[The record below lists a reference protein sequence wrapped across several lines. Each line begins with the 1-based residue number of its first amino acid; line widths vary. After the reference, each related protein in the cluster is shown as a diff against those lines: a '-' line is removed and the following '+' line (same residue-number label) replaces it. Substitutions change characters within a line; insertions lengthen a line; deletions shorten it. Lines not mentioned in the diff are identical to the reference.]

1 MKWIDYANHMEQYV
15 IKKDSTAVDIEY
27 FMATH
32 VPFKELEV
40 IEMGNTQGLPIGYSE
55 EEIYNKFVV
64 NTAKKHQMIIVRGS
78 NGTGKSHLICW
89 LHNRYK
95 KDIRNYNPEKEKI
108 IFLRRLDNTIHG
120 AIKQLLDENIIYDE
134 ELRKK
139 FSSFVS
145 SESSQSEAELRETI
159 YTEYIKKVR
168 TDISDKYYR
177 TIICQNIADL
187 LSDSRVRDLIM
198 KDGGPVDRCYQM
210 ITSGAKTTVTDQ
222 TELIFT
228 KQDFKFDRQ
237 SVKKIKEEAAIEVS
251 NYYINDLRKYDDEIQ
266 KLADYLNHFTSNV
279 VQSCANITSENAR
292 DLFVDL
298 RKHLYK
304 EGKSLIIFIEDFTSF
319 SLVQSELITALA
331 VENGGNY
338 SDLCM
343 VTSIIGI
350 TDGYYN
356 SFRDNFKDRVTA
368 QINVTENAFSGED
381 FILEMAARY
390 LNVAYCSRSEVLQWY
405 RNNVANSVVVSD
417 FKPKLQWDCVTI
429 NNNQFTIYPFNKKSL
444 LEYYSGLEIKTPRY
458 FLTEVI
464 KRNFLSFAE
473 SMEYNDN
480 WRFPELSSFVRK
492 DPLQPPYADT
502 IDNSSLSVIDKKRL
516 KVLLNTWGDGTTNI
530 VGNSIGGIDKEFL
543 DTIGLGSFSGTQT
556 NNNTNGSPIKQVG
569 NGNTYEHG
577 SDTSPISKQEKEFK
591 DRLKDID
598 YWKDDNKTLGY
609 VADYNLWL
617 KDFIVQAIPW
627 QDEGYPAYFVQ
638 KRLLGRKSG
647 LVYIEGASIE
657 EKEKKEEKKAKA
669 IIVLRREPEARTVL
683 KALVFFNFYKN
694 WSFENAAYYQLTLVS
709 WLEKNKHN
717 IKDKVFAQVPERDTD
732 KIIKWCM
739 AFEFVRRVLLRHK
752 SCRYTDI
759 ELIKY
764 LLKTVDV
771 EDKGTQLNEVWS
783 DVQIFLKN
791 NKAANND
798 LHEYLVQGANT
809 TMAVVGERNSS
820 QSNVKV
826 YRTSELQSFLNY
838 LISKNWDLKDEL
850 KNYSCGL
857 LEDIGGALSVL
868 YSKANAVLKKEI
880 DLAKSIL
887 NRFDRI
893 IGLNLNNESIID
905 LFKEINVFYSNCDKA
920 HEVYDENVKEGLDA
934 IKKSAVFPE
943 NIVSAYNEVKEA
955 LTNKS
960 GISLLIFFT
969 KGQLEFLDS
978 LLQYLEK
985 VEITAQN
992 IHNRHLKTINNSTQ
1006 IDQMLLDKTL
1016 DEIEGINKRLKSGV
1030 EHAYSIVAT
1039 NK

>member
-40 IEMGNTQGLPIGYSE
+40 IEMGSTSGLPTGYSE
-55 EEIYNKFVV
+55 EAIYNKFIV
-64 NTAKKHQMIIVRGS
+64 NSAKKHQMIIVRGS

-95 KDIRNYNPEKEKI
+95 SDVTNYNPDKEKI
-108 IFLRRLDNTIHG
+108 IFLRRLENTIHG
-120 AIKQLLDENIIYDE
+120 AIKQLLDEDIIYDE

-139 FSSFVS
+139 FSRFVS
-145 SESSQSEAELRETI
+145 SESSQSEAELKETI

-177 TIICQNIADL
+177 AIRCQNIADL
-187 LSDSRVRDLIM
+187 LSDSRVRELMM

-390 LNVAYCSRSEVLQWY
+390 LNVAYCTRSEVLQWY
-405 RNNVANSVVVSD
+405 RNNEPNRLVVSA

-429 NNNQFTIYPFNKKSL
+429 NNKQFTIYPFNKKSL

-473 SMEYNDN
+473 SMEYNDD

-502 IDNSSLSVIDKKRL
+502 IDNSSLTVIDKKRL
-516 KVLLNTWGDGTTNI
+516 KVLLNIWGDGTTNI

-543 DTIGLGSFSGTQT
+543 NTIGLGSFAGTQT
-556 NNNTNGSPIKQVG
+556 NNTTTESPVPLVDNGS
-569 NGNTYEHG
+569 TSEHG
-577 SDTSPISKQEKEFK
+577 SDTSPINKQEKEFK

-598 YWKDDNKTLGY
+598 YWIDDNKALGY

-617 KDFIVQAIPW
+617 KEFIVQAIPW

-647 LVYIEGASIE
+647 LVYIEGASVE
-657 EKEKKEEKKAKA
+657 EKEKQEEKKAKA
-669 IIVLRREPEARTVL
+669 IIVLKREPEVRTVL

-709 WLEKNKHN
+709 WLEKNKKN
-717 IKDKVFAQVPERDTD
+717 IKGKVFAQVPENDTD
-732 KIIKWCM
+732 KIIKWSM
-739 AFEFVRRVLLRHK
+739 AFEYIRRVLLRHK
-752 SCRYTDI
+752 SCQYKDI
-759 ELIKY
+759 ELIKH
-764 LLKTVDV
+764 LLKSVDI
-771 EDKGTQLNEVWS
+771 EDGRTQLNKVWS
-783 DVQIFLKN
+783 DVQIYLKN
-791 NKAANND
+791 IKATCND
-798 LHEYLVQGANT
+798 IHENLVQGANT
-809 TMAVVGERNSS
+809 TMAVVGDRINF
-820 QSNVKV
+820 QSNVKA
-826 YRTSELQSFLNY
+826 YRTSELQSSLNY
-838 LISKNWDLKDEL
+838 LVAKKWDVKDEL
-850 KNYSCGL
+850 GNYSCGV
-857 LEDIGGALSVL
+857 LEDVGVPLGVL
-868 YSKANAVLKKEI
+868 YTKLNAVLKEEI
-880 DLAKSIL
+880 NLANSILKRFEALIGPDPDNKSIT
-887 NRFDRI
+887 
-893 IGLNLNNESIID
+893 D
-905 LFKEINVFYSNCDKA
+905 LFKEINLFFSNCNKA
-920 HEVYDENVKEGLDA
+920 HEVYAGSIKEGLDE
-934 IKKSAVFPE
+934 IKKTVVFPK
-943 NIVSAYNEVKEA
+943 NIVTMYSEVKEA
-955 LTNKS
+955 LKNKTDV
-960 GISLLIFFT
+960 SLLEFFT
-969 KGQLEFLDS
+969 QGQLEYLDS
-978 LLQYLEK
+978 LLTYLEK
-985 VEITAQN
+985 LEATAQT
-992 IHNRHLKTINNSTQ
+992 IQTRRLKIINDSAQ
-1006 IDQMLLDKTL
+1006 INQLLLDKTL
-1016 DEIEGINKRLKSGV
+1016 DEIESINKRLKSEV
-1030 EHAYSIVAT
+1030 
-1039 NK
+1039 